1 MSMDAKTLYELLNK
15 IIDSHQIEEICL
27 LPYQNALS
35 KDQYYPF
42 LLIGSNLGIPLEH
55 LHKIFKQAHGIFMNL
70 YVDRNQGYSND
81 KLIAYINNDDK
92 EAIELIKQSTRC
104 LLLLNPDFY
113 TATNA
118 RKKLILNNLLDPS
131 EELKFINLI
140 FTFPKHTK
148 NSTIWHH
155 RKWIISNIISRHQS
169 DNKFDITVL
178 FRLEIPIIQRVVEL
192 YPKNYYAWTHR
203 HWIISQLPID
213 SSLSLSFLDDEL
225 LNMEKWVRANVSD
238 HSGFHHRQ
246 LCLLKKSQFY
256 NSTIV
261 NFLGISRDN
270 LLGQPLVLEN
280 LSYTKMDQIILLWFN
295 EIRFTRDLILR
306 YPGHETL
313 WYNLRFLSTIW
324 KWLSFLGHIHPIDSK
339 NIEPYED
346 GENIV
351 LNLWPGFENDL
362 EFSRYCILMNSDVD
376 DEHVTLQKR
385 SAIAYELWISE
396 LHGASKNNLDSLISK
411 LAEIAPE
418 SNYYLCRNLSFHGT
432 K

>member
-155 RKWIISNIISRHQS
+155 RYLTIS
-169 DNKFDITVL
+169 
-178 FRLEIPIIQRVVEL
+178 
-192 YPKNYYAWTHR
+192 
-203 HWIISQLPID
+203 
-213 SSLSLSFLDDEL
+213 
-225 LNMEKWVRANVSD
+225 
-238 HSGFHHRQ
+238 
-246 LCLLKKSQFY
+246 C
-256 NSTIV
+256 ST
-261 NFLGISRDN
+261 
-270 LLGQPLVLEN
+270 
-280 LSYTKMDQIILLWFN
+280 
-295 EIRFTRDLILR
+295 
-306 YPGHETL
+306 TL
-313 WYNLRFLSTIW
+313 
-324 KWLSFLGHIHPIDSK
+324 
-339 NIEPYED
+339 
-346 GENIV
+346 
-351 LNLWPGFENDL
+351 
-362 EFSRYCILMNSDVD
+362 
-376 DEHVTLQKR
+376 
-385 SAIAYELWISE
+385 
-396 LHGASKNNLDSLISK
+396 AS
-411 LAEIAPE
+411 PP
-418 SNYYLCRNLSFHGT
+418 
-432 K
+432 